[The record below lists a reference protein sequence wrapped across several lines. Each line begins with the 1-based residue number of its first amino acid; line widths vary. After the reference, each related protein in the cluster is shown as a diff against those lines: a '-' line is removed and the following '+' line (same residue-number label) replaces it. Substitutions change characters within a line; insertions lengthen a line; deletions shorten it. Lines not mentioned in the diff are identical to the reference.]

1 MFLASLSDEI
11 KDNLFM
17 FGFGRTLADYNDIGI
32 HSCSDFDFNIIV
44 TNRLIKRQI
53 IFINKLLLD
62 LKKEMWEDYKIEV
75 EINSRFTLLSL
86 DELKKRI
93 DIESENS
100 DKIETIKNLI
110 FYKIISKDFIIFNDN
125 QIIRDYFFL
134 RQKK

>member
-1 MFLASLSDEI
+1 
-11 KDNLFM
+11 
-17 FGFGRTLADYNDIGI
+17 
-32 HSCSDFDFNIIV
+32 
-44 TNRLIKRQI
+44 
-53 IFINKLLLD
+53 
-62 LKKEMWEDYKIEV
+62 MWEDYKIEV

-125 QIIRDYFFL
+125 QIIRDYFFSQTEKITDIAIYEQL
-134 RQKK
+134 VGLKGLHYTHEKLKKNHPLIIKSQSKTKKVRNIYRFV